1 MTAPHRSAGALTLP
15 ELVAA
20 VPVLLA
26 SDYGGVRSGRIRDL
40 PDART
45 VRWYQTL
52 GMVDRPVA
60 FRGRTALYGGR
71 HLLQLAAIKK
81 LQSSGLSLSDIQR
94 GLVGG
99 KDAELARSAGVTM
112 TDVERAMEGAVLA
125 RSKTVTDGMAA
136 AVSVEPRSRRRRDSA
151 FWKAAP
157 VAAAASVL
165 VPDTTRGMQSANLG
179 GAGMLL
185 WTGRPLTAAERS
197 MLDRL
202 SEPLIVFLQSVQTS
216 AAGMAAENAPHAAV
230 PPHRPEKGVRP

>member
-1 MTAPHRSAGALTLP
+1 MTAPHRSAGVLTLP

-52 GMVDRPVA
+52 GMVDRPLA
-60 FRGRTALYGGR
+60 FRGRTALYGSR

-81 LQSSGLSLSDIQR
+81 LQSSDLSLSEIQR
-94 GLVGG
+94 GLAGA

-112 TDVERAMEGAVLA
+112 TDVERAVEGVVRG
-125 RSKTVTDGMAA
+125 RSHTVTDVVA
-136 AVSVEPRSRRRRDSA
+136 AVVAAEPRSRSRRDST

-157 VAAAASVL
+157 VDAAAA
-165 VPDTTRGMQSANLG
+165 VPTADTTRGMQSANLG

-185 WTGRPLTAAERS
+185 WNGRPLTAAERS

-216 AAGMAAENAPHAAV
+216 AAGIAAEHAPHAAV
-230 PPHRPEKGVRP
+230 PPHRPEQGVRP